1 MADTTKISRREWLN
15 YIERLS
21 KINDKAADDVKRYVN
36 ANGGTA
42 NIDRDELINYA
53 YGVVTKYGEASASLS
68 AEMYDAVANL
78 EGRNVKPA
86 VPADTPT
93 YSEVAKTMNG
103 ILKQSLNE
111 EMLGGGA
118 GRLVKRTGVDT
129 VMNNALRDGA
139 QWAWIPSGD
148 TCAFCIALASRG
160 WQKASKKALK
170 NGHAEHIHANCDC
183 TYAIRFDDNLEV
195 EGYDPKEYQKMY
207 YGAEGNTPEEKIN
220 SMRRMFY
227 AENKDIV
234 GVESDKAEELIP
246 QVFKLEKIAF
256 RAAENIAE
264 AENYAKDTFVN
275 GGFNLTGKD
284 VSYKGI
290 DVDVANSIN
299 NRLDEIYNAFDIPK
313 LSSLE
318 SYGKANKR
326 AWTNNE
332 EAPMFTTNFGNVGL
346 NNTIIK
352 SKKTIDNYNKQGAE
366 AFRYVLDNMDSL
378 TGDSR
383 KIAEA
388 YKLAGKSLVGN
399 SVEDF
404 ITHEIGHHI
413 SYIPDVNKKLVQ
425 IQKETNWKD
434 VAARLSGYSNHSFGE
449 YFAESFNAYCRG
461 EQDLLQP
468 ELIEIFE
475 GLRKKA

>member
-183 TYAIRFDDNLEV
+183 TYAIRFDNNLEV

-207 YGAEGNTPEEKIN
+207 YGAEGRTPEEKIN

-234 GVESDKAEELIP
+234 GAESDKAEEFIP
-246 QVFKLEKIAF
+246 SVVNRLGNKIVVERPQATNERVQDLRNQQVNILMNLSGQYDTRLEKITGGAD
-256 RAAENIAE
+256 RAA
-264 AENYAKDTFVN
+264 
-275 GGFNLTGKD
+275 G
-284 VSYKGI
+284 
-290 DVDVANSIN
+290 DVDITGQVMRLNSSKIPDAIHEFAHTLANSDADKYGLTDDKDFWNEI
-299 NRLDEIYNAFDIPK
+299 RKIRTSYRKAVRDDWKKQISSYADSQSIDEF
-313 LSSLE
+313 
-318 SYGKANKR
+318 
-326 AWTNNE
+326 
-332 EAPMFTTNFGNVGL
+332 F
-346 NNTIIK
+346 
-352 SKKTIDNYNKQGAE
+352 AE
-366 AFRYVLDNMDSL
+366 AFTLAKAKELGVELPDTYGNDYTFANMVLKVID
-378 TGDSR
+378 
-383 KIAEA
+383 K
-388 YKLAGKSLVGN
+388 Y
-399 SVEDF
+399 F
-404 ITHEIGHHI
+404 
-413 SYIPDVNKKLVQ
+413 KK
-425 IQKETNWKD
+425 K
-434 VAARLSGYSNHSFGE
+434 
-449 YFAESFNAYCRG
+449 
-461 EQDLLQP
+461 
-468 ELIEIFE
+468 
-475 GLRKKA
+475 

>member
-207 YGAEGNTPEEKIN
+207 YGAEGRTPEEKIN

-234 GVESDKAEELIP
+234 GDESSKAEELLNFSFAKPSQAIIDFEEHARGLKNERAIITTPEGDVWATSQGGKRSVVIDTPNEAGYIFSHNHPIP
-246 QVFKLEKIAF
+246 
-256 RAAENIAE
+256 
-264 AENYAKDTFVN
+264 
-275 GGFNLTGKD
+275 
-284 VSYKGI
+284 
-290 DVDVANSIN
+290 AN
-299 NRLDEIYNAFDIPK
+299 F
-313 LSSLE
+313 
-318 SYGKANKR
+318 
-326 AWTNNE
+326 
-332 EAPMFTTNFGNVGL
+332 
-346 NNTIIK
+346 
-352 SKKTIDNYNKQGAE
+352 
-366 AFRYVLDNMDSL
+366 
-378 TGDSR
+378 
-383 KIAEA
+383 
-388 YKLAGKSLVGN
+388 
-399 SVEDF
+399 SVEDVKGLEKSGYKQ
-404 ITHEIGHHI
+404 IRAVSPDKT
-413 SYIPDVNKKLVQ
+413 YILEALNPVQ
-425 IQKETNWKD
+425 IKDAEDRLFTGAMADAWEKLDEESAKKRRLMTEKASEIVDRDKRTKFAQREMQKILDWRMSEEDKWLKENASKY
-434 VAARLSGYSNHSFGE
+434 GYR
-449 YFAESFNAYCRG
+449 YKAEKVN
-461 EQDLLQP
+461 
-468 ELIEIFE
+468 
-475 GLRKKA
+475 